1 MSEEYIKQLKEM
13 GDQIERLAN
22 KVANL
27 EVMFGARLENIE
39 LRNKRLEKEHNKLIV
54 KTYDG
59 FNPNVDE
66 APSVFEREELEE
78 KRQAI
83 RDHWESWK
91 GGKNV

>member
-1 MSEEYIKQLKEM
+1 MSEDYMKQLKEM

-54 KTYDG
+54 KMYDG
-59 FNPNVDE
+59 DNNDIEEPDAYDEYGRAIKYVDDGRGNV
-66 APSVFEREELEE
+66 
-78 KRQAI
+78 
-83 RDHWESWK
+83 
-91 GGKNV
+91 